1 MLHYVARRLLLLVPV
16 LIGILAIVFFLVH
29 LIPGDPAAVLLG
41 PQNATPVAVRAL
53 RHALGLDRPLGV
65 QFLIYLGRVVRGD
78 LGISIFQNIS
88 VVAIIGQHLPATIE
102 LTVCAMIVGVLLGVA
117 AGVAAAVRRGS
128 IIDIA
133 GSVLA
138 QLGVSMPVFWLGIL
152 LILWFAVDLRW
163 LPAFGRGAPLL
174 QALAE
179 AVAGR
184 PGPLVD
190 SLRHIA
196 LPAISLGVGLAAL
209 MSRMVRSS
217 MLEALQQDYVRTAR
231 AKGAPPARLVMRHAL
246 RNALLP
252 VVTIVGL
259 QFGSLLGGAV
269 LTETIFGWPGI
280 GQLLVT
286 AIGQRD
292 FPIVQGT
299 TLVTALLFAL
309 VTLAVDL
316 LYAAIDPR
324 IRYS

>member
-1 MLHYVARRLLLLVPV
+1 MLHYAARRLLLLVPV
-16 LIGILAIVFFLVH
+16 LVGILALVFLLVH

-41 PQNATPVAVRAL
+41 PQNATPAAVRAL
-53 RHALGLDRPLGV
+53 RHSLGLDRPLGV
-65 QFLIYLGRVVRGD
+65 QFLIYLGRVARGD
-78 LGISIFQNIS
+78 LGTSIFQNIP
-88 VVAIIGQHLPATIE
+88 VGTVIAQHLPATVE
-102 LTVCAMIVGVLLGVA
+102 LTVSAMVVGILLGLA

-128 IIDIA
+128 VVDVA

-174 QALAE
+174 AALAQALA
-179 AVAGR
+179 GR
-184 PGPLVD
+184 PAALVD
-190 SLRHIA
+190 SLRHLA
-196 LPAISLGVGLAAL
+196 LPAVSLGLGLAAL
-209 MSRMVRSS
+209 MSRMVRAS
-217 MLEALQQDYVRTAR
+217 MLETLQQDYIRTAR
-231 AKGAPPARLVMRHAL
+231 AKGAPPAHLVMRHAL

-252 VVTIVGL
+252 VVTVVGL

-269 LTETIFGWPGI
+269 LTETIFGWPGV

-299 TLVTALLFAL
+299 TLVTALLFSL

>member
-1 MLHYVARRLLLLVPV
+1 MLPYVVRRLLLLVPV
-16 LIGILAIVFFLVH
+16 LVGIVAVVFFLVH
-29 LIPGDPAAVLLG
+29 LIPGDPATVLLG
-41 PQNATPVAVRAL
+41 PENATPAAVRAL

-65 QFLIYLGRVVRGD
+65 QFLLYVMRAARGNLGT
-78 LGISIFQNIS
+78 SIFQH
-88 VVAIIGQHLPATIE
+88 VPVAALVGQHLPATLE
-102 LTVCAMIVGVLLGVA
+102 LTVSALLVSTVLGTA

-128 IIDIA
+128 LVDVA

-163 LPAFGRGAPLL
+163 LPSFGRGAPLL
-174 QALAE
+174 WALGQAVLGQPA
-179 AVAGR
+179 
-184 PGPLVD
+184 PLLD
-190 SLRHIA
+190 ALRHLA
-196 LPAISLGVGLAAL
+196 LPALTLGVGQAAL
-209 MSRMVRSS
+209 LSRMVRSA
-217 MLEALQQDYVRTAR
+217 LIEALQQDYVRTAR
-231 AKGAPPARLVMRHAL
+231 AKGVPPGRLVLRHAL

-269 LTETIFGWPGI
+269 LTETIFGWPGL

-292 FPIVQGT
+292 FPIVQGS
-299 TLVTALLFAL
+299 TLVTALLFSL
-309 VTLAVDL
+309 VTLAVDV